1 MKIILAIL
9 IATTTFGHSNHSIDN
24 GYDVISRVSGIQVQC
39 QRCGHRLDENKL
51 CDNKDCN
58 AYGYDK

>member
-9 IATTTFGHSNHSIDN
+9 LATTTFGHSNHSIDN
-24 GYDVISRVSGIQVQC
+24 GYNMITQATGIQISC
-39 QRCGHRLDENKL
+39 PRCGHKLDDNKL
-51 CDNKDCN
+51 CDNEDCN